1 MFSSLGPIGRIRTV
15 NLFSCTGKS
24 YFISINC
31 LRLPRRLYYTRVK
44 IIKKSIKAL
53 TILLIFRSWYKR
65 TWFCQTHLPSHKTVN
80 LVHSI
85 LLRVLSLADEW
96 NLCEMQILR
105 LFCGNPGDSSRWMT
119 ENNLCWAYLH
129 KCLRL
134 NFLGKRDEKH
144 QNKRGNAKTMKSG
157 GRNRPSMWSLK
168 NSFERFSSK
177 NSGCRYGESSLGW
190 DHPISRLKITVQKP
204 SLGSEWKG

>member
-1 MFSSLGPIGRIRTV
+1 MFSTLGPIWRIRTV
-15 NLFSCTGKS
+15 NVFSCTGKS

-31 LRLPRRLYYTRVK
+31 LRLPRRLYYTLVK
-44 IIKKSIKAL
+44 IIKKRIKAL

-96 NLCEMQILR
+96 KLCKMQILR
-105 LFCGNPGDSSRWMT
+105 LFCGNPGDSSRWMQRAIFVGDI
-119 ENNLCWAYLH
+119 CI
-129 KCLRL
+129 
-134 NFLGKRDEKH
+134 
-144 QNKRGNAKTMKSG
+144 NAWGWTFREREMRNTKIKGECKTMKSG
-157 GRNRPSMWSLK
+157 GRKRPSMWSLK
-168 NSFERFSSK
+168 NSFKRFSSK
-177 NSGCRYGESSLGW
+177 NWGCGYGESSLGW
-190 DHPISRLKITVQKP
+190 DQPISRLKITLQKP